1 MSIWRHP
8 GVVGSNPT
16 GAIFIM
22 EERTDKI
29 ISFLKEIDKFKDV
42 KREIF
47 LKDRNENDA
56 EHSWHLAMFVI
67 LFERDLPEKLDF
79 KKMLK
84 FALMHDLVE
93 IYAGDTFFF
102 DEEGR
107 KDKKER
113 EEKAAQ
119 RLFSQLPE
127 DLANDFF
134 GLFREYED
142 SETEESKIVHAFDKM
157 HPLLQNLISEG
168 KTWKK
173 HDISYEKLDKNK
185 RKYVENNQLTFNIYE
200 KFMKE
205 AKDKGFLK

>member
-1 MSIWRHP
+1 
-8 GVVGSNPT
+8 
-16 GAIFIM
+16 M

-113 EEKAAQ
+113 ETAT
-119 RLFSQLPE
+119 
-127 DLANDFF
+127 LA
-134 GLFREYED
+134 
-142 SETEESKIVHAFDKM
+142 SE
-157 HPLLQNLISEG
+157 N
-168 KTWKK
+168 
-173 HDISYEKLDKNK
+173 
-185 RKYVENNQLTFNIYE
+185 
-200 KFMKE
+200 
-205 AKDKGFLK
+205 